1 MCGCLPRSMLPRMTF
16 FFQLVLGLHIGAG
29 ILALLVFWVPLVTK
43 KGGTTHRRVGWIYV
57 VAASTVA
64 VTGMVSCTHL
74 IGDGRPGR
82 VRAGVFLAYV
92 GVLAGA
98 SAQLG
103 MRALRMKART
113 HASRAAVDLLPPVL
127 LIAGGVALAAFGILH
142 DRVLYVLF
150 AALGVWQ
157 GLTHLRFWLTPPSH
171 GRQWFLAHM
180 SAMGTSC
187 ITTVTAFVVVNAQR
201 LGTRTFNLTLWA
213 APIALLGIG
222 LGLWRRS
229 YAKRFAQESP

>member
-1 MCGCLPRSMLPRMTF
+1 MTS
-16 FFQLVLGLHIGAG
+16 FFQLVLRLHIGAG
-29 ILALLVFWVPLVTK
+29 ILALLVFLVPLVTK
-43 KGGTTHRRVGWIYV
+43 KGGAIHRRVGWIYV

-64 VTGMVSCTHL
+64 VTGIVSCAHL

-92 GVLAGA
+92 GVFAGA

-103 MRALRMKART
+103 VRSLRTKART
-113 HASRAAVDLLPPVL
+113 HASRTALDLLPPVL
-127 LIAGGVALAAFGILH
+127 LIAGGVALTTFGVLQH
-142 DRVLYVLF
+142 RALYVLF

-157 GLTHLRFWLTPPSH
+157 GITHLRFWLTPPSH
-171 GRQWFLAHM
+171 GRAWFLAHM

-187 ITTVTAFVVVNAQR
+187 ITTVTAFAVVNAQR
-201 LGTRTFNLTLWA
+201 LGMNTFDLRLWT

-229 YAKRFAQESP
+229 YAKRLAHADIPPHLVGEIRGR

>member
-1 MCGCLPRSMLPRMTF
+1 MCGGLPRSMMARMTF
-16 FFQLVLGLHIGAG
+16 LFQLVLGLHIGAG
-29 ILALLVFWVPLVTK
+29 ILALLVFLVPLVTK

-64 VTGMVSCTHL
+64 ATGMVSCAHL

-103 MRALRMKART
+103 VRALRTKART
-113 HASRAAVDLLPPVL
+113 HASPTAVDLLPPVL
-127 LIAGGVALAAFGILH
+127 LIAGGVALATFGILQN
-142 DRVLYVLF
+142 RALYVLF

-157 GLTHLRFWLTPPSH
+157 GITHLRFWFRPPSH
-171 GRQWFLAHM
+171 GRAWFLAHM
-180 SAMGTSC
+180 SAMGTLLHHDRH
-187 ITTVTAFVVVNAQR
+187 R
-201 LGTRTFNLTLWA
+201 LRRGQCA
-213 APIALLGIG
+213 APRHEHLRSRDLGRAHRPPRHRARALASL
-222 LGLWRRS
+222 LR
-229 YAKRFAQESP
+229 